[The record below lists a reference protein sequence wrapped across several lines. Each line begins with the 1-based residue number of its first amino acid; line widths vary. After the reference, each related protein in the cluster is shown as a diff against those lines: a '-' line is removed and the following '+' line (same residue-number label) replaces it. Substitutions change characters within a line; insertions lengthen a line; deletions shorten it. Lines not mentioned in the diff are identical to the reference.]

1 MIRSLLQ
8 TRPAVSY
15 KFKYMFNSMAQ
26 QFHFQVVI
34 TINENMSTKDLYE
47 NILTVLFIIAQKSA
61 TQMSVHPENA

>member
-1 MIRSLLQ
+1 
-8 TRPAVSY
+8 
-15 KFKYMFNSMAQ
+15 MFNSMAQ